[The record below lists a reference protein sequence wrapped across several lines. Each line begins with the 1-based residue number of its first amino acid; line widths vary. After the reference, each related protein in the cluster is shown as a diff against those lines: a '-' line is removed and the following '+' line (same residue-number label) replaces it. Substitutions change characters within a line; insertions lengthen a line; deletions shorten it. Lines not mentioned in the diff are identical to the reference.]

1 MHPQVKTWSQSYG
14 VCIGRLGWFAC
25 RGTSAS
31 CRSARG
37 FMLRGPRCL
46 LTRVFTGPCGARSR
60 PPLTGGI
67 STGACTLVVAG
78 ALTCACDLAH
88 LRSRSRAGLA
98 YRAIRCAS
106 DLDPHPAPTPLN
118 ITVSISET
126 RLPYLS
132 RTARIGGRTRAGA
145 NFNLMNFPRACP
157 ARCSK
162 PGAQHSP
169 GRCQP
174 TGIVRVAP
182 AAGCRPPSP
191 WPLRTPRCGRPGLR
205 GQ

>member
-1 MHPQVKTWSQSYG
+1 MHPQVKR
-14 VCIGRLGWFAC
+14 GRSHTAFASADSDGL
-25 RGTSAS
+25 RAGAPQRLVVRPAAS
-31 CRSARG
+31 CSAARG
-37 FMLRGPRCL
+37 IL
-46 LTRVFTGPCGARSR
+46 LTQISTGPCGARSR

-88 LRSRSRAGLA
+88 LGSESGVELA

-118 ITVSISET
+118 IAVSISET